1 MKKSIIT
8 LVVLIFVTSVFA
20 QNNRVSLKT
29 KLVEYKETTI
39 EQRQRYIDSLKMV
52 YPSPSLER
60 QYLQKT
66 YVYVDSVEIRYPF
79 KNDRSFIGDAKSL
92 SDAIK
97 VFDETTIKE
106 DKEIITLMNEYY
118 FLSFVAGEH
127 GQLIIKYAYQNKPGE
142 ISLGLDDYA
151 NTDNF
156 VRKFEAFEIGRGV
169 KTIQKYFE
177 IKILPWCQDFCVEK
191 NGEVILRA
199 KYENGTFIFCE
210 GTKVS
215 EWLMPSEL

>member
-66 YVYVDSVEIRYPF
+66 YVYVDSVEIRYHF
-79 KNDRSFIGDAKSL
+79 KNDI
-92 SDAIK
+92 
-97 VFDETTIKE
+97 
-106 DKEIITLMNEYY
+106 NE
-118 FLSFVAGEH
+118 
-127 GQLIIKYAYQNKPGE
+127 
-142 ISLGLDDYA
+142 
-151 NTDNF
+151 
-156 VRKFEAFEIGRGV
+156 
-169 KTIQKYFE
+169 
-177 IKILPWCQDFCVEK
+177 
-191 NGEVILRA
+191 
-199 KYENGTFIFCE
+199 
-210 GTKVS
+210 
-215 EWLMPSEL
+215 